1 MDIRTELSQGKP
13 LLFDGAMGTYYTS
26 FPGRAEAPC
35 ELASLSH
42 PGEITAIH
50 EAYLKAGCQA
60 IKTNTFA
67 VGAHLASGKEDLA
80 VHLTEAACRLA
91 LEAAAPYGA

>member
-35 ELASLSH
+35 ELASLSN

-50 EAYLKAGCQA
+50 EAYLKAG
-60 IKTNTFA
+60 
-67 VGAHLASGKEDLA
+67 
-80 VHLTEAACRLA
+80 
-91 LEAAAPYGA
+91 